1 MQNNMSSEELPRI
14 ASFDQASSK
23 TGYAIFSGTNLTR
36 WGVLDQH
43 KEKDA
48 NIRFKYMCSEIDTI
62 IDRVDPDVVVFEDV
76 NLRTSVKTLIMLAR
90 IQGCIMQSCFLHNI
104 PFVIYSPVTWR
115 KIVGINQSNRIE
127 RKELK
132 EQAIAFVKNS
142 YGIKVG
148 DDCSEAICEGLA
160 YLKEHNYLPELT
172 NLKRSSR
179 KKENLNNG
187 KKAE

>member
-1 MQNNMSSEELPRI
+1 MLDSTYSSKSLRVV
-14 ASFDQASSK
+14 SFDQASIK
-23 TGYAIFSGTNLTR
+23 TGYAVFSGTDLTR
-36 WGVLDQH
+36 WGVLDYH

-48 NIRFKYMCSEIDTI
+48 NTRFKNMCLEINTI
-62 IDRVDPDVVVFEDV
+62 IDRVNPDIVVFEDV

-115 KIVGINQSNRIE
+115 KIVGINQSNKIE

-132 EQAIAFVKNS
+132 EQAIAFVRSS

-160 YLKEHNYLPELT
+160 YLKDNGYLPELT
-172 NLKRSSR
+172 NLKRSS
-179 KKENLNNG
+179 KK
-187 KKAE
+187 

>member
-1 MQNNMSSEELPRI
+1 MQNNTSSGNLLRI
-14 ASFDQASSK
+14 ASFDQASVK
-23 TGYAIFSGTNLTR
+23 TGYAIFSGTDLTR
-36 WGVLDQH
+36 WGVLDYH
-43 KEKDA
+43 KETDV
-48 NIRFKYMCSEIDTI
+48 NIRFKNMCLEINTI
-62 IDRVDPDVVVFEDV
+62 IERIAPDVVVFEDV

-90 IQGCIMQSCFLHNI
+90 IQGCIMQSCFLHNT

-115 KIVGINQSNRIE
+115 KIVGINQGNKIE

-132 EQAIAFVKNS
+132 EQAIAFVRNG

-160 YLKEHNYLPELT
+160 YLKEQKLLPELT

-179 KKENLNNG
+179 KKGDNI
-187 KKAE
+187 